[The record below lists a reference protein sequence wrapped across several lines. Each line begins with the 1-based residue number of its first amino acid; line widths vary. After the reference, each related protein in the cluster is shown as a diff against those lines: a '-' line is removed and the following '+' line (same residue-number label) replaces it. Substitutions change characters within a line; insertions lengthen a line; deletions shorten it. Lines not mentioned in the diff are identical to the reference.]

1 MKIVRSSSALFNLAA
16 RDFASRDSILSTY
29 WQFRSEEVTAVM
41 VGDAL
46 LALMAKSGRVSA
58 YNGPSSTLT
67 LNNPFGEVRLGD
79 LLLCSVL
86 SNANIPSQISRHRNV
101 SRSQGNVAWIVRTM
115 VN

>member
-1 MKIVRSSSALFNLAA
+1 
-16 RDFASRDSILSTY
+16 
-29 WQFRSEEVTAVM
+29 M

-46 LALMAKSGRVSA
+46 LALVAKKWSRSA

-86 SNANIPSQISRHRNV
+86 SNANIPSQ
-101 SRSQGNVAWIVRTM
+101 VADIGMSPGRKATLPGSCP
-115 VN
+115 

>member
-1 MKIVRSSSALFNLAA
+1 MA
-16 RDFASRDSILSTY
+16 RYSIPLRGISLRESY
-29 WQFRSEEVTAVM
+29 FLQQFRSEDITAVEEVIAVM

-46 LALMAKSGRVSA
+46 LAVMAKNGRVSA

-67 LNNPFGEVRLGD
+67 LNNPFRGKVRLGD

-101 SRSQGNVAWIVRTM
+101 SRSQGNVAWIVPTM